1 MKNTITYFMWGY
13 QWHFNRS
20 LKYNIQTLLESIG
33 IDDIKLDTFLVGIRS
48 PELSDEGFPICIE
61 PEDGKWDLSI
71 FDNFAQKLS
80 NEIESHPLKNMHYS
94 NDERSTREK
103 PENIRR
109 DSISKA
115 IKKSLVLYD
124 QNNNVESFVG
134 LSTLVDEYYVAPV
147 IQLPVSLFEKYPR
160 LNKKIYENR
169 NLSQGYLSF
178 IDAIIGKLLSEMSK
192 LLASKDPGRNLL
204 GEINTREIIRSAANS
219 FLYTPSTAIYERY
232 GYIELFEA
240 FNLISSLFYE
250 GVHSIGKV
258 ILTDPQHQSV
268 IFLLQFKDPIRISNS
283 RWVRK
288 VLEMSSNDLS
298 LIIDNEYIYGLG
310 QLHNDYDFTDQK
322 IFIVNFLD
330 HYYWQI
336 TCGDIILLQ
345 SKYNEPKLPTAPIK
359 DELVLSNLRR
369 LYPYITEEEQ
379 KNILKLIH
387 SLTTF
392 NHGSMLVI
400 AEDAEAEVFRLSTLG
415 TPIFPTLMTPDLL
428 KQVSG
433 IDGTVIIDPKGYCFG
448 IGIILDGEANARCTP
463 SRGSRYNSGVRY
475 VYSSQENKRLAIIYS
490 EDKTIDIVP
499 KLRPLMSNTLI
510 ESNITQLEAATLENY
525 HKPRAWVDDHRF
537 YFNAN
542 QCLRVNAALD
552 RIENSERE
560 VGQIVIQ
567 TSKLT
572 PNIEMDESYLTD

>member
-1 MKNTITYFMWGY
+1 MRDTITYFMWGY
-13 QWHFNRS
+13 QQHFNHS
-20 LKYNIQTLLESIG
+20 LKYNIQNLLETIG
-33 IDDIKLDTFLVGIRS
+33 IDDIELDTFLVGIRS

-61 PEDGKWDLSI
+61 PENGKWNLSI
-71 FDNFAQKLS
+71 FDNFCERLS
-80 NEIESHPLKNMHYS
+80 NEIENHPLKNMFYS
-94 NDERSTREK
+94 NDKRATREK
-103 PENIRR
+103 PEYIRR

-115 IKKSLVLYD
+115 IKNSLITYD

-134 LSTLVDEYYVAPV
+134 LSTLVDEYYVTPI
-147 IQLPVSLFEKYPR
+147 IQLPTSLFEKYPR
-160 LNKKIYENR
+160 LNKKIYKNGK
-169 NLSQGYLSF
+169 LSQGHLSF
-178 IDAIIGKLLSEMSK
+178 IDAVIGNLLNEMTKLLSSK
-192 LLASKDPGRNLL
+192 YPGQDLL
-204 GEINTREIIRSAANS
+204 GKINSREVIRSAANN

-232 GYIELFEA
+232 PYIELFET

-258 ILTDPQHQSV
+258 ILTDPEHQSI

-310 QLHNDYDFTDQK
+310 HLSEDYNFIDQK
-322 IFIVNFLD
+322 IFTVNFLD

-345 SKYNEPKLPTAPIK
+345 SKYNQPKLPTVPIK

-369 LYPYITEEEQ
+369 LYPYTTEVEQ
-379 KNILKLIH
+379 KNILNLIH

-415 TPIFPTLMTPDLL
+415 TPIIPRLMTPDLL

-433 IDGTVIIDPKGYCFG
+433 IDGSVIIDPKGCCFG
-448 IGIILDGEANARCTP
+448 IGIILDGEANTQCTP

-475 VYSSQENKRLAIIYS
+475 VYSSQEHKRLAIIYS

-499 KLRPLMSNTLI
+499 TLRPLMSYTQI
-510 ESNITQLEAATLENY
+510 ETNIIQLEAATLENY
-525 HKPRAWVDDHRF
+525 HKPRAWVDDNRF

-542 QCLRVNAALD
+542 QCVRANAALE
-552 RIENSERE
+552 RIENSESK
-560 VGQIVIQ
+560 VGQIIIQ
-567 TSKLT
+567 TPRLT
-572 PNIEMDESYLTD
+572 PHIEMDESYLID

>member
-1 MKNTITYFMWGY
+1 
-13 QWHFNRS
+13 
-20 LKYNIQTLLESIG
+20 
-33 IDDIKLDTFLVGIRS
+33 
-48 PELSDEGFPICIE
+48 
-61 PEDGKWDLSI
+61 
-71 FDNFAQKLS
+71 
-80 NEIESHPLKNMHYS
+80 
-94 NDERSTREK
+94 
-103 PENIRR
+103 
-109 DSISKA
+109 
-115 IKKSLVLYD
+115 
-124 QNNNVESFVG
+124 
-134 LSTLVDEYYVAPV
+134 
-147 IQLPVSLFEKYPR
+147 
-160 LNKKIYENR
+160 
-169 NLSQGYLSF
+169 
-178 IDAIIGKLLSEMSK
+178 
-192 LLASKDPGRNLL
+192 
-204 GEINTREIIRSAANS
+204 
-219 FLYTPSTAIYERY
+219 
-232 GYIELFEA
+232 
-240 FNLISSLFYE
+240 
-250 GVHSIGKV
+250 
-258 ILTDPQHQSV
+258 
-268 IFLLQFKDPIRISNS
+268 
-283 RWVRK
+283 
-288 VLEMSSNDLS
+288 MSSNDLS
-298 LIIDNEYIYGLG
+298 LIVDNEYIYGLG
-310 QLHNDYDFTDQK
+310 QLHNDYDFADQK

-336 TCGDIILLQ
+336 TCGNIILLQ
-345 SKYNEPKLPTAPIK
+345 SKYNEPKLPTAPVK

-369 LYPYITEEEQ
+369 LYPYTTEEEQ
-379 KNILKLIH
+379 KNILNLIH

-475 VYSSQENKRLAIIYS
+475 VYSSQEQKRLAIIYS

-525 HKPRAWVDDHRF
+525 HKLRTWVDDNRF
-537 YFNAN
+537 YFNAD
-542 QCLRVNAALD
+542 QCLRVNTALD